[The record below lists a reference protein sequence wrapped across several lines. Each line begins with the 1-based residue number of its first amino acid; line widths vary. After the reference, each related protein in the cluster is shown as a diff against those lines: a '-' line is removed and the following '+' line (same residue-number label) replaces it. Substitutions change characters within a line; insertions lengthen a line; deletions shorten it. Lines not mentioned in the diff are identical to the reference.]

1 VSASPG
7 QSDGGLVVDPV
18 VELPLSQL
26 KLWDD
31 DPRWIRPERLG
42 DLMAAMTAEREML
55 RLKPLWA
62 LPDGTVFAG
71 NQRLAAARALGW
83 ESIPVVVV
91 HGATPAQVKTW
102 ALLDNNQFGDWN
114 EPALAEFL
122 SGLLADGVDA
132 VLTGFE
138 ARELDTILA
147 SLAPVRDPDE
157 IPPPPPTPES
167 RPGELYELGTHR
179 LLCDDST
186 DPTALARLV
195 GRERIAALVTDFP
208 WGVDYVGKTSEGLRI
223 ANDDPAQ
230 LPDFLSASF
239 AALDSVLRPNTPFYL
254 FVPSGPAGTEFLVDL
269 RAVGWRHRQ
278 SLVWAKDS
286 FVLGHGD
293 YHNRHESILYGF
305 TPGSGRI
312 GRGTGR
318 GWYGGNDQSS
328 VLFLRPAEALARAPD
343 LEAGTTASGADPQL
357 DPAGRA
363 GARSLRRQW
372 LDAACLRIARPPLRR
387 RRTRAALRRRDPPP
401 LRGIRRWLRTA
412 VRASTAI
419 RRFSTGLHFSMRTA
433 HMPRSPASSE

>member
-312 GRGTGR
+312 GRGT
-318 GWYGGNDQSS
+318 
-328 VLFLRPAEALARAPD
+328 AA
-343 LEAGTTASGADPQL
+343 AGTAATIKVRCCFFDRPKRSREHPTSKPAQLLAALIRNSTRQGELVL
-357 DPAGRA
+357 DPFAGSGSTLLA
-363 GARSLRRQW
+363 CELLGRRC
-372 LDAACLRIARPPLRR
+372 AAVELEPRYADVIRR
-387 RRTRAALRRRDPPP
+387 RYEEYV
-401 LRGIRRWLRTA
+401 G
-412 VRASTAI
+412 
-419 RRFSTGLHFSMRTA
+419 G
-433 HMPRSPASSE
+433 